1 MSRPTLPFA
10 ALAILGVLANGCSQL
25 SGPSLPFIAPRVT
38 GTVIDA
44 NTGEPIPRATVGR
57 TLWTHRHSTGGFLKA
72 AEELVLRQD
81 FATTDA
87 SGRFTL
93 PEQRVALLFSLGET
107 RPNLRLAVSHG
118 GHHPWTT
125 NYPIAALKDDPSRPE
140 LEAGT
145 VKIQPKR

>member
-44 NTGEPIPRATVGR
+44 NTGEPVPRATVGR

-93 PEQRVALLFSLGET
+93 PEQRVALLFSLGGFD
-107 RPNLRLAVSHG
+107 ND
-118 GHHPWTT
+118 
-125 NYPIAALKDDPSRPE
+125 I
-140 LEAGT
+140 
-145 VKIQPKR
+145 